1 MKKTL
6 FLLVSLACMTTAFA
20 QRTILHCG
28 TLIDGV
34 SDKPRQ
40 QMSVIIEGKKI
51 LEIKPG
57 YITPGATDKVV
68 DLKTQT
74 VMPGWMDMH
83 VHLEGETS
91 KNAYLNR
98 FTKNPADHAFESVR
112 YAERTLLTGF
122 TTVRDLGG
130 SGVNIALRNAINNG
144 LIVGPR
150 VFTAGK
156 SIATTGGH
164 ADPTNGFRADLM
176 GDPGPEA
183 GVANGPD
190 ECRKAVR
197 QAYKNGADLIKITA
211 TGGVLSV
218 AKDGS
223 SPQFT
228 DEELQAIVSTAK
240 DYNMKVAAH
249 AHGTEGIKRA
259 IRAGVTSIEHGSKMD
274 DEGMALA
281 IKHGTWYVPTMT
293 AGRSVADS
301 AKVPGY
307 YPAIVKPKAE
317 AIGPMIQQTFAK
329 AWKRGVKIAF
339 GTDAGVYM
347 HGLNWLEFTYMVEAG
362 MPAMDAIK
370 SATIKAAELLG
381 MEDQLGS
388 IQAGKIADFTAVN
401 GDPLKDIQV
410 MGQVSFVMKD
420 GLIFKQGTSNL
431 STVSK

>member
-1 MKKTL
+1 MKNI
-6 FLLVSLACMTTAFA
+6 LLLLLAIGGALPALA
-20 QRTILHCG
+20 QKTILHCG
-28 TLIDGV
+28 SLIDGV
-34 SDKPRQ
+34 SDQPRRE
-40 QMSVIIEGKKI
+40 MSVIIEGKKI
-51 LEIKPG
+51 QAVQSG
-57 YITPGATDKVV
+57 YATPAAGDKVV
-68 DLKTQT
+68 DLKQQT

-91 KNAYLNR
+91 KTAYSDK
-98 FTKNPADHAFESVR
+98 FVQNPADLAYLSVR

-130 SGVNIALRNAINNG
+130 SGVNIALRNAINKG
-144 LIVGPR
+144 IIIGPR

-164 ADPTNGFRADLM
+164 ADPTNGYRRDLM
-176 GDPGPEA
+176 GDPGPDA

-228 DEELQAIVSTAK
+228 DEELAAIVSTAR

-259 IRAGVTSIEHGSKMD
+259 IRAGVTSIEHGTQMD
-274 DEGMALA
+274 EEGMNLA
-281 IKHGTWYVPTMT
+281 IKHGTWYVPTIT

-301 AKVPGY
+301 AKITGY
-307 YPAIVKPKAE
+307 YPEIVKPKAE
-317 AIGPMIQQTFAK
+317 AIGPQIQGTFSK
-329 AWKRGVKIAF
+329 AWKKGVKIAF
-339 GTDAGVYM
+339 GTDAGVFM
-347 HGLNWLEFTYMVEAG
+347 HGRNWLEFTYMVEGG

-381 MEDQLGS
+381 MQDQLGS
-388 IQAGKIADFTAVN
+388 IAPGKMADFTAVD

-410 MGQVSFVMKD
+410 MGKVSFVMKD
-420 GLIFKQGTSNL
+420 GLIFKQGTANL
-431 STVSK
+431 LPVQK

>member
-6 FLLVSLACMTTAFA
+6 FLFISLACMSTAFA
-20 QRTILHCG
+20 QKTILHCG

-51 LEIKPG
+51 LEVKAG
-57 YITPGATDKVV
+57 YITPGAGDKVI

-74 VMPGWMDMH
+74 VMPGWIDMH
-83 VHLEGETS
+83 VHLESETS
-91 KNAYLNR
+91 KTAYTDKFVL
-98 FTKNPADHAFESVR
+98 NPADVAFMSVR
-112 YAERTLLTGF
+112 YAERTLMTGF

-130 SGVNIALRNAINNG
+130 NGVNIALRNAVNKG
-144 LIVGPR
+144 LIIGPR
-150 VFTAGK
+150 IFTAGK

-164 ADPTNGFRADLM
+164 ADLTNGYRKDLM
-176 GDPGPEA
+176 GNPGPES

-249 AHGTEGIKRA
+249 AHGTEGINRA
-259 IRAGVTSIEHGSKMD
+259 IRAGVNSIEHGTKMD

-281 IKHGTWYVPTMT
+281 IKNGTWYVPTAAQMCNPT
-293 AGRSVADS
+293 ASN
-301 AKVPGY
+301 
-307 YPAIVKPKAE
+307 KP
-317 AIGPMIQQTFAK
+317 I
-329 AWKRGVKIAF
+329 R
-339 GTDAGVYM
+339 AGQRIS
-347 HGLNWLEFTYMVEAG
+347 GLL
-362 MPAMDAIK
+362 
-370 SATIKAAELLG
+370 
-381 MEDQLGS
+381 
-388 IQAGKIADFTAVN
+388 
-401 GDPLKDIQV
+401 
-410 MGQVSFVMKD
+410 
-420 GLIFKQGTSNL
+420 
-431 STVSK
+431 

>member
-1 MKKTL
+1 MKKAL
-6 FLLVSLACMTTAFA
+6 FLLVSLVCMSTAFA
-20 QRTILHCG
+20 QKTILHCG

-34 SDKPRQ
+34 AAKPRQ
-40 QMSVIIEGKKI
+40 QMSVIIEGRKI
-51 LEIKPG
+51 LEVKPG
-57 YITPGATDKVV
+57 YITPAAGDKVI

-91 KNAYLNR
+91 KSNYLDR
-98 FTKNPADHAFESVR
+98 FTQNPADLAFQSVR

-130 SGVNIALRNAINNG
+130 SGVNIALRNAINKG
-144 LIVGPR
+144 QIIGPR

-164 ADPTNGFRADLM
+164 ADPTNGFRIDLM

-259 IRAGVTSIEHGSKMD
+259 IRAGVNSIEHGSKMD

-281 IKHGTWYVPTMT
+281 IKHGTWYVPTIT

-301 AKVPGY
+301 AKIPGY

-329 AWKRGVKIAF
+329 AWKKGVKIAF

-347 HGLNWLEFTYMVEAG
+347 HGRNWLEFTYMVDGG

-388 IQAGKIADFTAVN
+388 IEAGKIADFTAVN